1 MSPDLFSGAD
11 VGDDIAGMQRRR
23 DMPSHSCCA
32 HRHIHQMTSGNG
44 IAVIDT
50 ILTSVF
56 AFAATNIDDL
66 LVLTILFSQAGTG
79 LKKRQVV
86 VGQYL
91 GFCVLLGISM
101 AGFFGGHVMPRAWI
115 GCLGFVPI
123 GIGIRRWIFR
133 NRQVTPKHTGAISM
147 AGVVMITLA
156 NGGDNVG
163 IYTPLFAS
171 CDGPRLAIMLVTS
184 LALLA
189 PWCLVADAMSRHPA
203 VAKVFTRY
211 GHIIVPFVLV
221 GIGVEIIVETGA
233 LALFG
238 L

>member
-1 MSPDLFSGAD
+1 
-11 VGDDIAGMQRRR
+11 
-23 DMPSHSCCA
+23 
-32 HRHIHQMTSGNG
+32 MTPGNG
-44 IAVIDT
+44 ITVIDT
-50 ILTSVF
+50 IVTSVF

-66 LVLTILFSQAGTG
+66 LVLTMLFSQTGDG

-86 VGQYL
+86 AGQYL
-91 GFCVLLGISM
+91 GFVALLGISV
-101 AGFFGGHVMPRAWI
+101 AGYFGGYVLPQAWI

-133 NRQVTPKHTGAISM
+133 NKQVTPKYTGAFST
-147 AGVVMITLA
+147 AGVAMITVA

-171 CDGPRLAIMLVTS
+171 CNGPRLAIMLVTC
-184 LALLA
+184 LGLLA
-189 PWCLVADAMSRHPA
+189 PWCLIADAMSRHPA
-203 VAKVFTRY
+203 VVKALARY

-233 LALFG
+233 LTLFR

>member
-1 MSPDLFSGAD
+1 LFSGAD
-11 VGDDIAGMQRRR
+11 TGDNIAGMQWLR
-23 DMPSHSCCA
+23 DMLSLSP
-32 HRHIHQMTSGNG
+32 RTGQFHQMTPGNG

-50 ILTSVF
+50 ILTSAF

-66 LVLTILFSQAGTG
+66 LVLTMLFSQAGGG

-86 VGQYL
+86 AGQYV
-91 GFCVLLGISM
+91 GFCVLLGISL
-101 AGFFGGHVMPRAWI
+101 AGFFGGHVLPQAWI

-123 GIGIRRWIFR
+123 GIGVRRWIFR
-133 NRQVTPKHTGAISM
+133 NKQVTPKHTGAVST
-147 AGVVMITLA
+147 AGVAMITLV
-156 NGGDNVG
+156 NGGDNIG

-171 CDGPRLAIMLVTS
+171 CDGPRLAMMLVTC
-184 LALLA
+184 LVMLA
-189 PWCLVADAMSRHPA
+189 PWCFVADAMSRHPA
-203 VAKVFTRY
+203 VATVLARY

-233 LALFG
+233 LSLFG